1 MRKCSS
7 RILSLVLFLSIA
19 VACSKSDP
27 APLGAQI
34 KAKLLA
40 GEANKSKVWKLR
52 ELSLKIGSGATQTQT
67 LVGCFADNTYTF
79 TNNAAQS
86 YAANEGVSK
95 CGTSTVDLIENGT
108 WAFTLDGVSLIVG
121 VDQTFSTNGVFSP
134 EAIAYLDSNNQPNAY
149 TIGYPYPAFVQTLTD
164 GNMVLVMTNI
174 VQSTT
179 YTYTLTFTP

>member
-1 MRKCSS
+1 M
-7 RILSLVLFLSIA
+7 FLGIA

-27 APLGAQI
+27 APLGAQT

-52 ELSLKIGSGATQTQT
+52 ELSYKIGTGATTTQS
-67 LVGCFADNTYTF
+67 LVGCFSDNTYTF

-86 YAANEGVSK
+86 YVSNEGASK
-95 CGTSTVDLIENGT
+95 CGSGSPDLIEQGT
-108 WAFTLDGVSLIVG
+108 WAFTIDGLSLIIG
-121 VDQTFSTNGVFSP
+121 VDQTFSTNGLFSP
-134 EAIAYLDSNNQPNAY
+134 EALVGQDPTSQQYYAF

-164 GNMVLVMTNI
+164 ASLVLVMTN
-174 VQSTT
+174 VVVSTT